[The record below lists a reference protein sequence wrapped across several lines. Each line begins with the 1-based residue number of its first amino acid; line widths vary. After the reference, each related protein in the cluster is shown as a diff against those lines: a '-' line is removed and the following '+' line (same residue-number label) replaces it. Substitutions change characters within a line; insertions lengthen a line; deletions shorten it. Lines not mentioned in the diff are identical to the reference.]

1 MGNVVSVAIRAQG
14 VNQTNQAI
22 DSVGTHLDGL
32 NKTVSV
38 IGAGVGALGVAFLG
52 ATTMFARGAFQ
63 AATAM
68 EMQKVG
74 FTSLMGSATKAT
86 EVMKKLYKFAAVTP
100 FEFPEVAT
108 WGKQLLAMGY
118 QVDQLIPVLTS
129 LGDAISSVGGRGET
143 MSRVMLNMAQMIS
156 QGKLTGG
163 DMRQIAIAMPG
174 IQINKLVAK
183 ELGMT
188 MKEYQKAM
196 SKGAIEATRGIEA
209 LVRGLSKVGKGG
221 MEMASKTML
230 GLMSTLKD
238 TWRSFLTNPD
248 GTGAGDKMGAK
259 IKPILEDLLAKA
271 QKLERDGTLERWSTS
286 VGRALAALADQF
298 AKVVRFI
305 ADHPKMV
312 EIGVKIAAWGGAM
325 SALAIP
331 IFALTTGIKGI
342 ATAWG
347 MVASAA
353 GAAAKAQAAAAGA
366 GAVAGGAAGA
376 GMNGWQRFGASAG
389 AVWVGLRTFTKSTL
403 GRIGLVGRSAG
414 SALARGGVSPL
425 SAMNVALANETL
437 NTFMDEYRS
446 GKIRESTAKKLDAE
460 LKKAGWK
467 GGLQE
472 FEETLFGDRGELA
485 LLAET
490 ALKQGKK
497 NRIPLIPKQKMIPA
511 NRSLKTKIL
520 QSLTNIPTPDS
531 ELAKI
536 VPAGKGLDESFY
548 YNLAFKHGD
557 PSKRHAWYDYYTGV
571 KGWEEIKDI
580 VGGKEPTPTPKPDMY
595 APGKKG
601 QDTSGK
607 GAEQKAKEDS
617 RRRAAEQAASKARA
631 QQEAYLRNLR
641 AIQDAEEDARLE
653 ELRESATTPMES
665 LHARNEAL
673 RTQASRSIRDLRDLG
688 MPEKTLTSA
697 IKQIEKTLQASLSAS
712 WREYYREL
720 DNMAQDSA
728 EKQRKLDE
736 AQLERA
742 NQNRNESLELE
753 KTLLDI
759 RLQRSREGKGITDED
774 IQAVKDYQSRWLALN
789 MIGMSWLQILRQIA
803 VFDNEIAELTKEIAD
818 SVKASKDA
826 AHQALIEKK
835 QDQISELDM
844 ALSLAEN
851 DKERLKIT
859 QDRIIA
865 ERELLRLQGK
875 AESNVQKK
883 KWRSELDV
891 YNEKL
896 QEEKRYQETRK
907 DIAKAADEEIMAS
920 FSDRLAG
927 ALFGDTKNFFKQWA
941 QDIKAILKQAL
952 AGTILNSLRHLRNKG
967 KGESGGETDNPGLMD
982 ILGPSLGIQNASMGG
997 IFEGGQYKAISITAT
1012 NVMVSSN
1019 GMSGGGLIN
1028 NIAQQFGLGGN
1039 GNNGGFQFM
1048 NAGGGGFNGGL
1059 PPGVGMDPYGM
1070 LTLPGGGGGGFP
1082 PNAGMVPVPGV
1093 PGGFLPMPGGIPG
1106 IVGSAPQKGLFGGQR
1121 PFGLNMG
1128 MAIGKSSLGG
1138 VLGMGMLGYSLAP
1151 MLFGKNNR
1159 SDIGGGLGSALG
1171 MALGGPLGALAG
1183 GLLGGALGSLFK
1195 KKKKFNPNKTWGIG
1209 EDSLFG
1215 RGNYS
1220 LSTPGSSSGGSG
1232 WGDWASRRDEDPLL
1246 KMGRVHQQLSYN
1258 VHNYTATNLDGF
1270 DRDFARRIKRTVR

>member
-331 IFALTTGIKGI
+331 IFTLTTGIKGI
-342 ATAWG
+342 ATAWD

-376 GMNGWQRFGASAG
+376 GMNWWQRAGASAG
-389 AVWVGLRTFTKSTL
+389 AAWVGVRTFTKATL

-425 SAMNVALANETL
+425 SAMNAGLAYETYK
-437 NTFMDEYRS
+437 TFVDEYRG
-446 GKIRESTAKKLDAE
+446 GKSRDESDKQLDAE
-460 LKKAGWK
+460 LKKNGWK

-472 FEETLFGDRGELA
+472 FKETVFGDRGELA
-485 LLAET
+485 QLAKT
-490 ALKQGKK
+490 ATQQGKK
-497 NRIPLIPKQKMIPA
+497 NRVPLVPKFRYVPES
-511 NRSLKTKIL
+511 RSLTTKLL
-520 QSLTNIPTPDS
+520 QSVTNIPTPS
-531 ELAKI
+531 GELAKR
-536 VPAGKGLDESFY
+536 VPDGKGLDTSFY
-548 YNLAFKHGD
+548 IGIARKYGD
-557 PSKRHAWYDYYTGV
+557 PSKRQALYDYYTGV
-571 KGWEEIKDI
+571 KVWDEVKDI
-580 VGGKEPTPTPKPDMY
+580 IGGKEPVPTAKSDMFS
-595 APGKKG
+595 PGKK
-601 QDTSGK
+601 TPEESG
-607 GAEQKAKEDS
+607 ASSSKAKGDA
-617 RRRAAEQAASKARA
+617 RQAASRKAQADR
-631 QQEAYLRNLR
+631 ETYLHNLR

-665 LHARNEAL
+665 LKARNEAL
-673 RTQASRSIRDLRDLG
+673 RTQASRNIRDLRDLG

-712 WREYYREL
+712 WRDYYREL

-736 AQLERA
+736 ARLERA

-759 RLQRSREGKGITDED
+759 RLQRSKEGRGITDED

-1070 LTLPGGGGGGFP
+1070 LTLPGGTSGGFP
-1082 PNAGMVPVPGV
+1082 SNTGMVPVPGV

-1106 IVGSAPQKGLFGGQR
+1106 IVGSAPQKGLFGGQG